1 MWVLTGSLA
10 NASITYGAIL
20 GEDLEK
26 LEKSVPD
33 SARQQKAREY
43 SRLLRRGSFIEL
55 GIGGTLLLAL
65 LFTPASTTLASL
77 LVFPFPAS
85 AVLYLLT
92 LAAGYGL
99 IMAPLSYYYGFILP
113 HRYGLSKQNLAS
125 WLRDKVKASGLQ
137 LLLGLCLVIIVYW
150 LIGNLPA
157 LWWLAAAMIMFLVSL
172 ILTWLTPT
180 FLIPLFYKLK
190 PLEEGELKEK
200 LVNLARR
207 AGVDI
212 SECLTM
218 NLSSKATTAN
228 AMLSGWGKSRRII
241 FSDTLLQGYSWDEI
255 EVTLAHELG
264 HRLHHDIPKLI
275 VIQAATFLLAFYL
288 ANLALSAGVVLFSLQ
303 GISDIAGFP
312 WLILV
317 LAMLILVLQPALNW
331 YNRRVETAADETALA
346 LSNNPQAFIGLMTKL
361 TDQNLSEAEPSRW
374 VKLLFYDHPTY
385 NERVK
390 LAHNYISRSQ

>member
-1 MWVLTGSLA
+1 MTGPLA

-26 LEKSVPD
+26 LREIVPD

-65 LFTPASTTLASL
+65 LFTPVSTTLASL
-77 LVFPFPAS
+77 LAFPFPVS

-92 LAAGYGL
+92 LAAGYGV
-99 IMAPLSYYYGFILP
+99 IVAPLSYYYDFVLP
-113 HRYGLSKQNLAS
+113 HRYGLSKQALAS
-125 WLRDKVKASGLQ
+125 WLRDKIKASGLQ

-157 LWWLAAAMIMFLVSL
+157 LWWLAAAVIMFLVSL

-180 FLIPLFYKLK
+180 FLIPLFFKLK

-218 NLSSKATTAN
+218 DLSSKATTAN

-264 HRLHHDIPKLI
+264 HRLHHDITKLI
-275 VIQAATFLLAFYL
+275 GIQAATFLLAFYL

-303 GISDIAGFP
+303 GISDIAGLP

-317 LAMLILVLQPALNW
+317 LAMLMLVLQPALNW
-331 YNRRVETAADETALA
+331 YNRRAETAADETALA
-346 LSNNPQAFIGLMTKL
+346 LSDNPQGFIGLMTKL